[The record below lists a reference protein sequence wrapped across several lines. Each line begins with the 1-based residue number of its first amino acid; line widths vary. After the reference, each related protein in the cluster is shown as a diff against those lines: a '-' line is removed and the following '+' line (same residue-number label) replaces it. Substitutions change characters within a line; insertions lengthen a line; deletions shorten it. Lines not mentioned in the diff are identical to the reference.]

1 MESFTHSA
9 LSRIKIGNRFV
20 GEGEPTYFIA
30 EIGNNHNG
38 DYYLAK
44 RTIEEAARAGADAVK
59 FQKRFID
66 EVFTREMQS
75 RPQTKDQVLGETYG
89 EYRRAL
95 ELNQDE
101 FAGLKKIAEGV
112 GLTFFA
118 IYPGATAG
126 KVGTAVLFGSL
137 FGFYSIRNYIFL

>member
-118 IYPGATAG
+118 TARHNNQ
-126 KVGTAVLFGSL
+126 KDNIKMPALNIINPLSPTDRFKK
-137 FGFYSIRNYIFL
+137 

>member
-9 LSRIKIGNRFV
+9 LSRIKIGNKYV

-38 DYYLAK
+38 DYFLAK
-44 RTIEEAARAGADAVK
+44 RTIEEAVRAGADAVK

-66 EVFTREMQS
+66 EVFARELQEK
-75 RPQTKDQVLGETYG
+75 PQTKDQIFGKTYG

-95 ELNQDE
+95 ELDMEN
-101 FAGLKKIAEGV
+101 FLKLKE
-112 GLTFFA
+112 
-118 IYPGATAG
+118 Y
-126 KVGTAVLFGSL
+126 
-137 FGFYSIRNYIFL
+137 